1 MAAGTADHPRQVLAL
16 AAGLGGFEVSLEM
29 LDVGFV
35 EPQTAGGVGAKG
47 LFDDQVD
54 HEAGDGGGGQA
65 FEAFLDGGDDPVR
78 GAGDGQ
84 VGGGVLDPQVALGV
98 GGAGVDQGDVGMDGV
113 GRCSVDVIVPGGA
126 KLPAPGAPLTIALG
140 WDGDAKPVF
149 SGEVDRVRVTARGAT
164 IAASDGE
171 NLSDTARNLL
181 LGTIV
186 VIGLY
191 LTFRFDFPF
200 ALGASLALLH
210 DVLMT
215 IGFIGVFQLEPNIPL
230 VAAVLTII
238 GYSINDTIVIF
249 DRIRENVQDRQQAT
263 LGATVDLAITQT
275 LSRTIITS
283 ILTFLSV
290 LALLIGG
297 VESLREFA
305 LVLGFGIVI
314 GTYSSI
320 FIASPMVQIYEQF
333 RRGRA

>member
-1 MAAGTADHPRQVLAL
+1 MSFSKYRYFFLAL
-16 AAGLGGFEVSLEM
+16 SAIVITGLLVATFVVHGGFRPSITFDGGVRLSLVMPSGQGHNELDAAAHAAGLENFQIRQTDVRANTYDLELGPVERDQYAAIVEQSERERLAEVRRLEREGQPVPPA
-29 LDVGFV
+29 LRLSSTVADYI
-35 EPQTAGGVGAKG
+35 
-47 LFDDQVD
+47 
-54 HEAGDGGGGQA
+54 EARLLPELGIDA
-65 FEAFLDGGDDPVR
+65 SSV
-78 GAGDGQ
+78 
-84 VGGGVLDPQVALGV
+84 VA
-98 GGAGVDQGDVGMDGV
+98 
-113 GRCSVDVIVPGGA
+113 R
-126 KLPAPGAPLTIALG
+126 
-140 WDGDAKPVF
+140 
-149 SGEVDRVRVTARGAT
+149 ET
-164 IAASDGE
+164 IAASYGE